1 MHALPTADGRAKHVD
16 QFLNHR
22 PRSTSTKPSSVK
34 LWSCPLIVSP
44 LAQGSYLA
52 IWACTENRLGRVG
65 TIKYFSWLSVALVLT
80 MALSAD
86 VIPLFLTV
94 SMATYFIIGERCAW
108 CVWLRCAVRGGVH
121 DLRLENRIRFGFGSP
136 MPTPAINTLL

>member
-65 TIKYFSWLSVALVLT
+65 TIKYFSWLSVALVLA

-86 VIPLFLTV
+86 VILLFLTV
-94 SMATYFIIGERCAW
+94 SMAAYFIIGERCAW
-108 CVWLRCAVRGGVH
+108 CVWLRCAVLGDVH
-121 DLRLENRIRFGFGSP
+121 DLRLENRVCFGFGRP
-136 MPTPAINTLL
+136 MLTPAVYTLL